1 MKSKTINVVHLYP
14 GDMNIYGD
22 TGNVKVLINRL
33 GWRGIAVNLTKVNQ
47 GDTIPTDADIIIGG
61 GGQDLGQRKVESDLQ
76 NKSKTLKSMA
86 DNGVVMLMICG
97 MYQLFGDSFIT
108 KDGAVI
114 NGIGILPIHTE
125 AGEKRMIGNV
135 VIDTDFGKIV
145 GYENHSGKTWVHE
158 GGLPFGR
165 VVRGYG
171 NNGED
176 KYEGARMNNIFAS
189 YLHGPILSK
198 NTKLADELLK
208 RAIINRGISLT
219 QLDDKLEEQAAKIA
233 SSRP

>member
-1 MKSKTINVVHLYP
+1 MKSESVNIVHLYP

-33 GWRGIAVNLTKVNQ
+33 AWRGIAVNLTKVNQ
-47 GDTIPTDADIIIGG
+47 GDRIPSNADIIIGG

-76 NKSKTLKSMA
+76 KKSKTLKSMA

-108 KDGAVI
+108 KDRAVI
-114 NGIGILPIHTE
+114 KGIGILPIHTE
-125 AGEKRMIGNV
+125 AGEKRMIGNI
-135 VIDTDFGKIV
+135 VIDTDFGKVV

-165 VVRGYG
+165 VIRGYG

-176 KYEGARMNNIFAS
+176 RYEGARVNNIFAS

-198 NTKLADELLK
+198 NTKLADALLGKALVNRDITLELL
-208 RAIINRGISLT
+208 
-219 QLDDKLEEQAAKIA
+219 DDSLEEKAAEIA
-233 SSRP
+233 SGRP